1 MDVFTRRDSSCQ
13 PIVVEWVPGVRVIN
27 VPAGPPIEI
36 AKELLLPYMQAFSAF
51 VQSFVATG
59 DIVYEAVHANFFM
72 SGWVMIGSSTEVSPS
87 RAPRKRSSAKLRM
100 ISCPPCGHGMNHRSG
115 AFAPEGTKPLSGDSK
130 PAP

>member
-59 DIVYEAVHANFFM
+59 DIVYEAVNCTPT
-72 SGWVMIGSSTEVSPS
+72 SSCRGGS
-87 RAPRKRSSAKLRM
+87 
-100 ISCPPCGHGMNHRSG
+100 
-115 AFAPEGTKPLSGDSK
+115 
-130 PAP
+130 